1 MNMNTNWN
9 ELSTGQKILT
19 VLGLISGV
27 LFFIL
32 LPLSTFGIW
41 DNTVIVRSG
50 LMFVHCLCRT
60 FTEKSKVLKI
70 FWAILAVFSCVS
82 FLAFCFMAFRY
93 SHWF

>member
-19 VLGLISGV
+19 VLGWISGV
-27 LFFIL
+27 LFFVL
-32 LPLSTFGIW
+32 LALSTFGIW
-41 DNTVIVRSG
+41 DNMVIVRSG
-50 LMFVHCLCRT
+50 LMFIHCLCRT

-70 FWAILAVFSCVS
+70 FWAILAAFGCVLLLVS
-82 FLAFCFMAFRY
+82 CFMAFRY